1 MESLLHVQPPNVDFP
16 ATSAPAGGAGDYAS
30 AWLRLGSA
38 SAEPVAFKVKT
49 TKPSRYCVRPNHGV
63 VLPGGGVDV
72 EVICLEPPPPSPGTA
87 GSASP
92 VVICRDKFLI
102 QAAPAGA
109 AVATVSAPAAE
120 FWAAVPAG
128 GLVEHKMKVAFA
140 PPASAGGG
148 GATPTATAM
157 AAAATAAAA
166 STSSPPPSM
175 HPPSAMPASG
185 GPPLRF
191 STPAEPA
198 PLQPVRS
205 TSMDAP
211 VLPAAVHSTGAAA
224 AAADEPGGEEEMLL
238 AQAAPA
244 NGVGDSA
251 ATAMDAEWSR
261 REALLAAAEARVT
274 KLEDQLDASVAERD
288 SLTKALIDARAAA
301 SMAEAQAAE
310 ATATTASAMA
320 AAAEADAVARVTAA
334 TGGGAGDEVAALTK
348 GPAGR
353 VLAQPAGGI
362 SYLYAFLLCFLVALL
377 TKLFL

>member
-1 MESLLHVQPPNVDFP
+1 
-16 ATSAPAGGAGDYAS
+16 
-30 AWLRLGSA
+30 
-38 SAEPVAFKVKT
+38 
-49 TKPSRYCVRPNHGV
+49 
-63 VLPGGGVDV
+63 
-72 EVICLEPPPPSPGTA
+72 
-87 GSASP
+87 
-92 VVICRDKFLI
+92 
-102 QAAPAGA
+102 
-109 AVATVSAPAAE
+109 
-120 FWAAVPAG
+120 
-128 GLVEHKMKVAFA
+128 
-140 PPASAGGG
+140 
-148 GATPTATAM
+148 
-157 AAAATAAAA
+157 
-166 STSSPPPSM
+166 
-175 HPPSAMPASG
+175 
-185 GPPLRF
+185 
-191 STPAEPA
+191 
-198 PLQPVRS
+198 
-205 TSMDAP
+205 MDAP